1 MSDSITTKKAYVIG
15 ARETVRGFNLI
26 GIPGEEV
33 STPDETLTTLDRI
46 LQEDYSLIMISAS
59 SIIEIE
65 DTIEQIRLENS
76 TPIIVLSDANMK
88 LDPKDIEKKFR
99 RFIGY

>member
-1 MSDSITTKKAYVIG
+1 MSSSVTSRKAYVIG

-26 GIPGEEV
+26 GVPGEEV
-33 STPDETLTTLDRI
+33 STPDETLETLERI
-46 LQEDYSLIMISAS
+46 LQQDYSLIMISAS
-59 SIIEIE
+59 VIIEIE

-76 TPIIVLSDANMK
+76 TPIIILSDANMK
-88 LDPKDIEKKFR
+88 LDPKEIEKKFR